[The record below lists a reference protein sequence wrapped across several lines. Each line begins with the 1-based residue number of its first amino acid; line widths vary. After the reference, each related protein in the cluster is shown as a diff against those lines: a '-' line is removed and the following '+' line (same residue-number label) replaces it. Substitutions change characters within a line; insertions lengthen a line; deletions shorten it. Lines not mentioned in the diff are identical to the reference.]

1 MSMIR
6 LPFIFLSVF
15 LSSCALLSSASF
27 ESDVVVKNGKIK
39 RYELILKGKRPN
51 MVHDESQMF
60 WPTYHDVFYK
70 IHIDQL
76 SGELTENSFKIT
88 YKNKLQILK
97 SYFGSITLRGN
108 NLIVNLRN
116 CPHQDSCFNAVFN
129 GSYKLKN
136 KI

>member
-1 MSMIR
+1 M
-6 LPFIFLSVF
+6 F
-15 LSSCALLSSASF
+15 LSSCALLGSASF
-27 ESDVVVKNGKIK
+27 ENDVVVKNGELK
-39 RYELILKGKRPN
+39 RFELILKGKMPN

-60 WPTYHDVFYK
+60 WPTYHDVLYK

-76 SGELTENSFKIT
+76 SGELTENDFKIT
-88 YKNKLQILK
+88 YKNKLQILN
-97 SYFGSITLRGN
+97 SYSGSITLRGS

-116 CPHQDSCFNAVFN
+116 CPHQYNCFNAVFN